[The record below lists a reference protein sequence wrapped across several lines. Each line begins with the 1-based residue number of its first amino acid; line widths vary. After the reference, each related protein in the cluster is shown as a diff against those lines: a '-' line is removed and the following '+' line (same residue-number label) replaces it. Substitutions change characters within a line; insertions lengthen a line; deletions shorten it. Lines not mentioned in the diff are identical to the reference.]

1 MTETQIIIDDGK
13 NNLLNTGFTGTGSS
27 LANSFSLMAAGKS
40 TNSYDSDSHGLGAE
54 CTSADGN
61 YFRAPIS
68 ITPYPTLNRID
79 IEGIFDTTNI
89 TNTTTI
95 TEIGIVDNQDPGT
108 FYCLC
113 QLPPMTKNS
122 SNQLRIVVTVLVD

>member
-61 YFRAPIS
+61 YF
-68 ITPYPTLNRID
+68 D